1 MTVDHPAFVRRSG
14 AGLFPPPISSYLWNL
29 RPCPVAAQ
37 RRGFTLVE
45 LMAVSAIIAAV
56 ATLAIPRI
64 HDSIEKA
71 RVARA
76 IGDIRAIASDLDA
89 QDTLPDN
96 LSTIGRSGLLDP
108 WGNNYAYLKFD
119 KTKGV
124 PTGARRDRFLVPI
137 NSGYD
142 LYSMGADGDSK
153 APLNAKASLD
163 DVIRAMD
170 GGFIGLASRF

>member
-1 MTVDHPAFVRRSG
+1 
-14 AGLFPPPISSYLWNL
+14 
-29 RPCPVAAQ
+29 
-37 RRGFTLVE
+37 
-45 LMAVSAIIAAV
+45 MAVSAIVAAV

-64 HDSIEKA
+64 HDSVEKA
-71 RVARA
+71 KVARA

-89 QDTLPDN
+89 QDSLPDD
-96 LSTIGRSGLLDP
+96 LGGIGRAGLVDP
-108 WGNNYAYLKFD
+108 WGNGYAYLKFD

-142 LYSMGADGDSK
+142 LYSMGADGDTK

-163 DVIRAMD
+163 DVVRAMD
-170 GGFIGLASRF
+170 GGFVGLASKF